1 MKPGGTEGGE
11 AAFLGGAGLL
21 LAGVALYFLFDSV
34 QVVSGGGGWVSG
46 MIFGAHHGGFIGTA
60 SHGIIFVPLL
70 AGVIA
75 LFYDARPKWAWAL
88 MWIGLG
94 IVVVEILSRLEFRF
108 SMKTSHLLLMLV
120 MLGAGIGL
128 VLRSLR
134 EEKKD
139 GGAW

>member
-21 LAGVALYFLFDSV
+21 LAGVAVYFLFDSV
-34 QVVSGGGGWVSG
+34 QVVSGGGGLISG
-46 MIFGAHHGGFIGTA
+46 MILGAGHGGFIGTA

-120 MLGAGIGL
+120 MFGAGIGL
-128 VLRSLR
+128 VLRSFR

-139 GGAW
+139 GGK

>member
-1 MKPGGTEGGE
+1 
-11 AAFLGGAGLL
+11 
-21 LAGVALYFLFDSV
+21 VALYFLFDSV
-34 QVVSGGGGWVSG
+34 QVVSGGGGWISG
-46 MIFGAHHGGFIGTA
+46 MILGAHRGGFMGTA

-120 MLGAGIGL
+120 MFGAGIGL
-128 VLRSLR
+128 VLRSFR
-134 EEKKD
+134 EEKKN
-139 GGAW
+139 GGPR